1 MYINQS
7 IYQKLDTVCAEYG
20 AQWIAVTKLRP
31 VDALAELYT
40 MGKRSFGENKA
51 QELCDKYV
59 ILPKDIDWHF
69 IGHLQTNKVKQIIDK
84 VSTIHAVDS
93 MKLLNEIQKEASKIN
108 KKVAIFIQ
116 MYVAQEETKYGFSP
130 EEMLDFFDQFQAENY
145 PNISIQG
152 IMAMASFSAFSARR
166 FASFS
171 AFSASLARRSA
182 SRSFAFS
189 SSDLPAFLAL
199 GAITISSSASSFA
212 SATRLANKSS
222 SSPSIIRTFF
232 SFFGRPLAPFAFGSL
247 AALGRPRFESSVG
260 AI

>member
-31 VDALAELYT
+31 VAALAELYT

-116 MYVAQEETKYGFSP
+116 MYVAQEETKYGFSL

-152 IMAMASFSAFSARR
+152 IMAMASFTDNKSQIEEEFCRVKTM
-166 FASFS
+166 
-171 AFSASLARRSA
+171 LAA
-182 SRSFAFS
+182 IN
-189 SSDLPAFLAL
+189 SDYNMTLSEMSIGMSGDYDIAL
-199 GAITISSSASSFA
+199 KCG
-212 SATRLANKSS
+212 ATRL
-222 SSPSIIRTFF
+222 R
-232 SFFGRPLAPFAFGSL
+232 
-247 AALGRPRFESSVG
+247 VG
-260 AI
+260 NILFN

>member
-7 IYQKLDTVCAEYG
+7 IYNKLDTVCAEHN

-31 VDALAELYT
+31 VAALEELYA

-51 QELCDKYV
+51 QELCDQY
-59 ILPKDIDWHF
+59 DIDWHF

-152 IMAMASFSAFSARR
+152 IMAMASFTDNKSQIEEEFCRVKTM
-166 FASFS
+166 
-171 AFSASLARRSA
+171 LAA
-182 SRSFAFS
+182 IN
-189 SSDLPAFLAL
+189 SDYNMTLSEMSIGMSGDYDIAL
-199 GAITISSSASSFA
+199 KCG
-212 SATRLANKSS
+212 ATRLRIGN
-222 SSPSIIRTFF
+222 ILFN
-232 SFFGRPLAPFAFGSL
+232 
-247 AALGRPRFESSVG
+247 
-260 AI
+260 

>member
-1 MYINQS
+1 MANVRDISQFIATIGIILKNLNKLMYINQS

-152 IMAMASFSAFSARR
+152 IMAMASFTDNKSQIEEEFCRVKTM
-166 FASFS
+166 
-171 AFSASLARRSA
+171 LAA
-182 SRSFAFS
+182 IN
-189 SSDLPAFLAL
+189 SDYNMTLSEMSIGMSGDYDIAL
-199 GAITISSSASSFA
+199 KFG
-212 SATRLANKSS
+212 ATR
-222 SSPSIIRTFF
+222 IRIGNILFN
-232 SFFGRPLAPFAFGSL
+232 
-247 AALGRPRFESSVG
+247 
-260 AI
+260 

>member
-7 IYQKLDTVCAEYG
+7 IYNKLDTVCAEHN

-31 VDALAELYT
+31 VAALEELYA

-152 IMAMASFSAFSARR
+152 IMAMASFTDNKSQIEEEFCRVKTM
-166 FASFS
+166 
-171 AFSASLARRSA
+171 LAA
-182 SRSFAFS
+182 IN
-189 SSDLPAFLAL
+189 SDYNMTLSEMSIGMSGDYDIAL
-199 GAITISSSASSFA
+199 KCG
-212 SATRLANKSS
+212 ATRLRIGN
-222 SSPSIIRTFF
+222 ILFN
-232 SFFGRPLAPFAFGSL
+232 
-247 AALGRPRFESSVG
+247 
-260 AI
+260 

>member
-7 IYQKLDTVCAEYG
+7 IYQKLDNVCAEYG

-31 VDALAELYT
+31 VDALAELYA

-51 QELCDKYV
+51 QELCDKYE

-152 IMAMASFSAFSARR
+152 IMAMASFTDNKSQIEEEFCRVKTM
-166 FASFS
+166 
-171 AFSASLARRSA
+171 LAA
-182 SRSFAFS
+182 IN
-189 SSDLPAFLAL
+189 SDYNMTLSEMSIGMSGDYDIAL
-199 GAITISSSASSFA
+199 KCG
-212 SATRLANKSS
+212 ATRLRIGN
-222 SSPSIIRTFF
+222 ILFN
-232 SFFGRPLAPFAFGSL
+232 
-247 AALGRPRFESSVG
+247 
-260 AI
+260 